1 MYDWILLGHAI
12 GGATLF
18 GAHVYMEALMASAGR
33 EQDQSQYMTAMLR
46 ASKTAGRVMGPASGI
61 TLLFGVWLVL
71 DSAFY
76 EFEQLF
82 VAIGLAVII
91 AAFAI
96 SMFLM
101 SPRLKDIE
109 ATIDESGLDD
119 SEAVTSMRSLG
130 NLAHAQTALVALAFV
145 VMILKPGV

>member
-1 MYDWILLGHAI
+1 MYEWILLFHAI

-18 GAHVYMEALMASAGR
+18 GAHVYMESLMASAGR
-33 EQDQSQYMTAMLR
+33 EQDRSVYMTSMLR
-46 ASKTAGRVMGPASGI
+46 VSKTAGRVMGPASAI
-61 TLLFGVWLVL
+61 TLIFGVWLVL

-82 VAIGLAVII
+82 VAIGLAVIV

-101 SPRLKDIE
+101 TPRLRDIE
-109 ATIDESGLDD
+109 ATVDESGLDD
-119 SEAVTSMRSLG
+119 SGAVASMRSLG
-130 NLAHAQTALVALAFV
+130 NLAHVQTALVALAFV
-145 VMILKPGV
+145 VMILKPGL